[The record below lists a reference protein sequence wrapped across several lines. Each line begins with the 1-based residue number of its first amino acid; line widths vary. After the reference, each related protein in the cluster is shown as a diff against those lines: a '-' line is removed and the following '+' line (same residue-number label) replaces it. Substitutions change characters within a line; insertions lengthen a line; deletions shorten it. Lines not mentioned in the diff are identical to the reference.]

1 MPKGPTMG
9 TDSTGSSGDNRTK
22 HNPDADNLKSLLK
35 KTSKKDRSKQQNRV
49 VFNETKNEFF
59 DADYIILIRE
69 ECCSGAGDY
78 DDDDDDE
85 DGGVCTC
92 YQHEMVRLQTTP
104 CCEPDCECYL
114 EEEVEQTHRDQ
125 QRSPKFAPPMEFV
138 DSVVTLSPPEGYK
151 DLELDEHALAEYRQ
165 QQKLLARNK
174 ALLKQQQNMGRQA
187 VCRECS
193 ASGDLGGDRDDR
205 PQSNY
210 EAIKSAQESRDESN
224 NNEKIDQ
231 SQQTTPTSP
240 NNTDGQNYSLDSIED
255 EKSDPPRA
263 LPNMGSPVSG
273 ILKGGRLWR
282 QQSSEDG
289 TKSNEFSKI
298 DSASDEDGPNHRTVR
313 FVEAEEKKDRCKG
326 SPESE
331 REIEG
336 GEVNHK
342 NPEDVQQD
350 TDSET
355 TAEPTE
361 MMLTFKLGN
370 HMLIS
375 NNSLKPN
382 SAVRQLFP
390 SAKPLADSTAQDDA
404 SDQYLVTAESLKA
417 FEEAKRA
424 KLPQIIHNDSIKR
437 VIERNTLR
445 RSLVRYEP
453 RRKQT
458 QKTDNSLVERIKQLT
473 CDIDSEVGQQDSEE
487 LLARVSPTGEE
498 QRSTA
503 VDGNNQANR
512 YKEPPRN
519 FSPTSSSTTS
529 SNSSMSSTY
538 KKITDLFGKKDKPD
552 SSPPVCL
559 EPKTVQTQT
568 LPDIGG
574 PYINQQEC
582 NEKIIRPNPT
592 TDSRK
597 QFLSTLAPLTACV
610 GNVTHPEGD
619 YHYHLSTN
627 NRQNHHQHQHQ
638 QVDSVT
644 SSTESEYTLEDIDEG
659 LNNEADGKKN
669 VSTPDVL
676 AGTPASESGDELVNF
691 VQQDQNRIDRIKK
704 KYEND
709 QKKPASTNE
718 DEEDENDDYGF
729 NHRPSVRGI
738 KPRFG
743 STTEI
748 LQQIQNQ
755 IQMPATNANTAAW
768 YYSDDDANRVKHNQQ
783 QYNNVARQQYRPTSL
798 HENYQN
804 CASQTCYKEVYKTQS
819 FIEMDCN
826 DYQRM
831 TKQLRNG
838 RALSPPPQDISK
850 NYHQTMVYIPYN
862 HIEGYH
868 PVAYQTNEYYRY
880 NQNQINKKYIDTIYH
895 HKMTTHM
902 EEQYCNSNLPHIQKV
917 TAITTKGPYP
927 ANYQH
932 LAPSSRSESPLF
944 GGTYSTARATQ
955 TAVGCIPSC
964 NLYSVPPPTVR
975 YRDGVRP
982 QWKPEYATVD
992 QMAANKAVNRHSF
1005 PIVRPK
1011 YPSDNPQDP
1020 MCLEDGQQ
1028 QHNSFNGYYNYG
1040 MQNSPADSPTK
1051 ARYIERGVPEGA
1063 ASVSP
1068 QDSIVTASS
1077 SSVATSPTVPH
1088 AGNIAA
1094 NPKPLFYAM
1103 NV

>member
-1 MPKGPTMG
+1 
-9 TDSTGSSGDNRTK
+9 NFY
-22 HNPDADNLKSLLK
+22 L
-35 KTSKKDRSKQQNRV
+35 
-49 VFNETKNEFF
+49 F
-59 DADYIILIRE
+59 
-69 ECCSGAGDY
+69 
-78 DDDDDDE
+78 DDD
-85 DGGVCTC
+85 
-92 YQHEMVRLQTTP
+92 
-104 CCEPDCECYL
+104 
-114 EEEVEQTHRDQ
+114 
-125 QRSPKFAPPMEFV
+125 K
-138 DSVVTLSPPEGYK
+138 
-151 DLELDEHALAEYRQ
+151 
-165 QQKLLARNK
+165 
-174 ALLKQQQNMGRQA
+174 
-187 VCRECS
+187 
-193 ASGDLGGDRDDR
+193 

-210 EAIKSAQESRDESN
+210 EAIKSAQESREESN

-240 NNTDGQNYSLDSIED
+240 NSTDGQNYSLDSME
-255 EKSDPPRA
+255 EERSDPLRA

-282 QQSSEDG
+282 QQSSDDG
-289 TKSNEFSKI
+289 TKSNEYSKT

-313 FVEAEEKKDRCKG
+313 FVEAEEKKDKCKA
-326 SPESE
+326 SPEME

-336 GEVNHK
+336 DEVNHK
-342 NPEDVQQD
+342 NVENGQD
-350 TDSET
+350 KDSEIGS
-355 TAEPTE
+355 EPTE

-390 SAKPLADSTAQDDA
+390 SAKPLADGTTQDDS

-424 KLPQIIHNDSIKR
+424 KLPQIIQNDSIKR

-453 RRKQT
+453 RKKQT
-458 QKTDNSLVERIKQLT
+458 QKTDNSLVERIKRLT
-473 CDIDSEVGQQDSEE
+473 CDIDAELEQQEAEE

-498 QRSTA
+498 QRSA
-503 VDGNNQANR
+503 VDGTNQANK
-512 YKEPPRN
+512 YKEPARN

-538 KKITDLFGKKDKPD
+538 KKITDLFGKKDKSD

-559 EPKTVQTQT
+559 EPKTAQTQT

-574 PYINQQEC
+574 PYINQPDC
-582 NEKIIRPNPT
+582 NEKIIRPNPPT
-592 TDSRK
+592 ESRK

-610 GNVTHPEGD
+610 SNVSNHHDGGGGD

-627 NRQNHHQHQHQ
+627 NRHHNHQHNHQH
-638 QVDSVT
+638 VDSVT
-644 SSTESEYTLEDIDEG
+644 SSTESEYTLEDINEG
-659 LNNEADGKKN
+659 LSNDGDAKKTG
-669 VSTPDVL
+669 STPDVL

-709 QKKPASTNE
+709 QKKPSTVNE
-718 DEEDENDDYGF
+718 DEDDENDDYGF

-743 STTEI
+743 TTTEI

-755 IQMPATNANTAAW
+755 IQMPATNANTATW
-768 YYSDDDANRVKHNQQ
+768 YYSDEDTNRTKQNQQ
-783 QYNNVARQQYRPTSL
+783 QYNNIARQQYRPTSL

-819 FIEMDCN
+819 YIEMDCN
-826 DYQRM
+826 EYQHVP
-831 TKQLRNG
+831 KQLRNG
-838 RALSPPPQDISK
+838 RAMSPPPQDISK

-862 HIEGYH
+862 HIEGY

-902 EEQYCNSNLPHIQKV
+902 EEQYCNSNMPHIQKM
-917 TAITTKGPYP
+917 TAVTTKVPYP

-944 GGTYSTARATQ
+944 GGTYGSTARATQ

-964 NLYSVPPPTVR
+964 NLYAAPPPTIR

-982 QWKPEYATVD
+982 QWKPEYATVE
-992 QMAANKAVNRHSF
+992 QMAANKTVNRHSF

-1011 YPSDNPQDP
+1011 YASDNLQES

-1028 QHNSFNGYYNYG
+1028 HNTHSFNGYYNYG

-1088 AGNIAA
+1088 AGNIAS

>member
-1 MPKGPTMG
+1 MQLTQ
-9 TDSTGSSGDNRTK
+9 SGLA
-22 HNPDADNLKSLLK
+22 DA
-35 KTSKKDRSKQQNRV
+35 
-49 VFNETKNEFF
+49 
-59 DADYIILIRE
+59 
-69 ECCSGAGDY
+69 
-78 DDDDDDE
+78 
-85 DGGVCTC
+85 
-92 YQHEMVRLQTTP
+92 
-104 CCEPDCECYL
+104 
-114 EEEVEQTHRDQ
+114 
-125 QRSPKFAPPMEFV
+125 
-138 DSVVTLSPPEGYK
+138 
-151 DLELDEHALAEYRQ
+151 
-165 QQKLLARNK
+165 
-174 ALLKQQQNMGRQA
+174 
-187 VCRECS
+187 
-193 ASGDLGGDRDDR
+193 DDR

-240 NNTDGQNYSLDSIED
+240 NNTDGQNYTLDSIED

-313 FVEAEEKKDRCKG
+313 FVEAEEKKDRCKV
-326 SPESE
+326 SPGSE

-336 GEVNHK
+336 DEVNHK
-342 NPEDVQQD
+342 NAEDGQQD
-350 TDSET
+350 KDGEG

-417 FEEAKRA
+417 FEEAKKA

-473 CDIDSEVGQQDSEE
+473 CDIDTEVNQQESEE

-503 VDGNNQANR
+503 VDGNNQVQRTHAELLAYIIIDHQLKLINVFHLQENHR
-512 YKEPPRN
+512 SLR
-519 FSPTSSSTTS
+519 
-529 SNSSMSSTY
+529 
-538 KKITDLFGKKDKPD
+538 KKDKPD

-574 PYINQQEC
+574 PYMNQQEF
-582 NEKIIRPNPT
+582 NDKIIRPNPT

-610 GNVTHPEGD
+610 GNAAHPEGE

-627 NRQNHHQHQHQ
+627 NRQNHHQYQHQ
-638 QVDSVT
+638 QVESIT

-659 LNNEADGKKN
+659 LNNETDGKKN

-709 QKKPASTNE
+709 QKKTASTNE

-755 IQMPATNANTAAW
+755 IQMPATNANTATW
-768 YYSDDDANRVKHNQQ
+768 YYSDEDANRVKHNQQ

-798 HENYQN
+798 HENYQ
-804 CASQTCYKEVYKTQS
+804 VYKTQS

-826 DYQRM
+826 DYQRV

-902 EEQYCNSNLPHIQKV
+902 EEQYCNSNMPHIQKV
-917 TAITTKGPYP
+917 AAITTKGSYP

-944 GGTYSTARATQ
+944 GGTY
-955 TAVGCIPSC
+955 I
-964 NLYSVPPPTVR
+964 PPPTMR

-982 QWKPEYATVD
+982 QWKPEYAPVE

-1011 YPSDNPQDP
+1011 YPSDNPQDH
-1020 MCLEDGQQ
+1020 M
-1028 QHNSFNGYYNYG
+1028 
-1040 MQNSPADSPTK
+1040 
-1051 ARYIERGVPEGA
+1051 YIERGVPEGA